1 MSRIT
6 HTARGAA
13 VIAAVAVSALILS
26 ACSGSSGNS
35 SSGGAVDT
43 SKLTMAIQGDMAP
56 NGFDPLRYSTG
67 QRIFFE
73 GMYDSLFALDK
84 DGKTVPDLVTK
95 FTYNADNT
103 QLTLDLKT
111 SATFTDGSKL
121 TADLVKK
128 NLDYRSQAGALGL
141 NAYTQFG
148 AGQSN
153 EIKDVTVVDEHTVT
167 LTFAKAQPGFEAN
180 LGFPS
185 GVIVGA
191 DGVADR
197 SSLDTK
203 PDGSGP
209 LTLDTSGTVKGN
221 KYLLTK
227 KKGDADAKAYP
238 FDSYAFLPIV
248 DPQARV
254 NSVISGETDVAEV
267 TADTQAQL
275 KSAGK
280 SAGVGL
286 VANGGTIFNVIAFDK
301 VGATGPQ
308 WSDPR
313 VYQALSMAINRDEY
327 VKGVHPGEVPTANAL
342 PANSPGHLPELNKQF
357 AYDPAGA
364 KKLLAEA
371 GYPNGFSFDFTVT
384 QGSQRDIEALSAY
397 WKAIGVTV
405 KITNAASTEQQFKA
419 VQTTPLGGPLALTWD
434 NPLGNIFGVLFGFA
448 NYHKAE
454 NPAIQGAAG
463 AYAAAAGKGDAAAQK
478 TALAKLNKAIVESG
492 WLIPLYE
499 ALSPW
504 GYNTA
509 KVAKLTFPGSD
520 PYPLLASIQ
529 PAS

>member
-26 ACSGSSGNS
+26 ACSGGSGNG
-35 SSGGAVDT
+35 SGHTVDT
-43 SKLTMAIQGDMAP
+43 SKLTVAIQADMAP
-56 NGFDPLRYSTG
+56 NGYDPLRYSTG

-73 GMYDSLFALDK
+73 GLYDSLFTVDK
-84 DGKTVPDLVTK
+84 NGKTVPGLVTK

-103 QLTLDLKT
+103 QMTLDLAT
-111 SATFTDGSKL
+111 DATFTDGSKL
-121 TADLVKK
+121 TAELVKQ
-128 NLDYRSQAGALGL
+128 NLDYRSKAGALGL

-148 AGQSN
+148 TGQDN
-153 EIKDVTVVDEHTVT
+153 EIKDVTVVDDHTVT
-167 LTFAKAQPGFEAN
+167 LTFAKPRPGFEAN
-180 LGFPS
+180 LVFPS
-185 GVIVGA
+185 GAIVGA

-197 SSLDTK
+197 SSLNTK

-209 LTLDTSGTVKGN
+209 LTLNSSGTVKGN

-238 FDSYAFLPIV
+238 FDSYEFLPIV

-254 NSVISGETDVAEV
+254 NSVISGEADIAEV
-267 TADTQAQL
+267 TADTQAQV
-275 KSAGK
+275 KSAGS

-286 VANGGTIFNVIAFDK
+286 VANGGTIFNLIAFDK
-301 VGATGPQ
+301 VGATGPE

-313 VYQALSMAINRDEY
+313 VYQALSMAINRTEY
-327 VKGVHPGEVPTANAL
+327 VKGVHPGEVATANAL
-342 PANSPGHLPELNKQF
+342 PAKSPGFLPELDKKF

-371 GYPNGFSFDFTVT
+371 GYPNGFSFEFTVT
-384 QGSQRDIEALSAY
+384 PGSQRDIEALSAY

-419 VQTTPLGGPLALTWD
+419 VQTNPLGGPLALTWD
-434 NPLGNIFGVLFGFA
+434 NPAGNVFGVLFGFA
-448 NYHKAE
+448 NYHKAT

-478 TALAKLNKAIVESG
+478 AALVDLNTAIVDSG

-499 ALSPW
+499 ALAPW

-509 KVAKLTFPGSD
+509 KVAKPTFTGSD
-520 PYPLLASIQ
+520 PYPLLASIR

>member
-13 VIAAVAVSALILS
+13 VIAAVAVSALVLS
-26 ACSGSSGNS
+26 ACSGSSGNG
-35 SSGGAVDT
+35 SGGAVDT
-43 SKLTMAIQGDMAP
+43 SKLTIAIQADMAP
-56 NGFDPLRYSTG
+56 SGYDPLRYSTG
-67 QRIFFE
+67 QRVFYE
-73 GMYDSLFALDK
+73 GMYDSLFVLNK
-84 DGKTVPDLVTK
+84 DGKTAPGLVTK
-95 FTYNADNT
+95 FAYNAENT
-103 QLTLDLKT
+103 QMTLNLKT
-111 SATFTDGSKL
+111 HVTFTDGSTL

-141 NAYTQFG
+141 NAYNQFG
-148 AGQSN
+148 AGQNN
-153 EIKDVTVVDEHTVT
+153 EIKDVTVVDDHTVT
-167 LTFAKAQPGFEAN
+167 LTFARPQPGFEAN
-180 LGFPS
+180 LAFPS

-197 SSLDTK
+197 SSLATK

-227 KKGDADAKAYP
+227 KKGDAEAKAYP
-238 FDSYAFLPIV
+238 FNSYEFLPIV

-254 NSVISGETDVAEV
+254 NSVISGEADVAEV
-267 TADTQAQL
+267 TADTKAQL

-280 SAGVGL
+280 SAGIGL
-286 VANGGTIFNVIAFDK
+286 VANGGTIFNLIAFDK

-342 PANSPGHLPELNKQF
+342 PANSPGSLPELNKQF

-371 GYPNGFSFDFTVT
+371 GYPNGFSFDFLVT
-384 QGSQRDIEALSAY
+384 PASQRDIEALAAY

-405 KITNAASTEQQFKA
+405 KLTNAASTEQQFKA

-463 AYAAAAGKGDAAAQK
+463 AYAAAAGKGDVAAQK

-499 ALSPW
+499 ALAPW

-509 KVAKLTFPGSD
+509 KVAKLTFPGSA
-520 PYPLLASIQ
+520 PYPLLASIR